1 VTLTVVLILIAY
13 ITYVRNKKLPAPEET
28 PLNPA
33 HRLVYNKYYIDE
45 AYAAIITRPLNGLS
59 KGFDAVVERILIDGL
74 VNGSGRIV
82 TWGSKT
88 LRLVQTGNTGF
99 YIFAMVIS
107 IIVIIVVKSFI

>member
-1 VTLTVVLILIAY
+1 
-13 ITYVRNKKLPAPEET
+13 
-28 PLNPA
+28 
-33 HRLVYNKYYIDE
+33 
-45 AYAAIITRPLNGLS
+45 
-59 KGFDAVVERILIDGL
+59 VERILIDGL